1 MSWERRTLSEEIY
14 VCEICGGTFI
24 GKPIIVDLDGY
35 KAMVC
40 PNCARRLRKSK
51 KDRKEVKVTIKDTKA
66 QAPLR
71 REPPR
76 KPPRGVPVPKRRPRV
91 EEIDYVEGYGGKIR
105 EARES
110 LGLTIE
116 QVAAALNIKASLLRN
131 IEAEK
136 IVPPYEVAR
145 GIEKLLEISI
155 IQRNPERSTSV
166 VPETGPP
173 MPLRSVTLGEV
184 VEVKKK
190 RRKK

>member
-1 MSWERRTLSEEIY
+1 MSEEVY
-14 VCEICGGTFI
+14 VCEVCGGTFI
-24 GKPIIVDLDGY
+24 GKPVIVDLDGY

-40 PNCARRLRKSK
+40 PNCARKLLRRREK
-51 KDRKEVKVTIKDTKA
+51 KEVKVTIKETKA
-66 QAPLR
+66 EAPLR

-76 KPPRGVPVPKRRPRV
+76 KPPKGVPTPRRRKKV
-91 EEIDYVEGYGGKIR
+91 EEIEYIEGYGSKIR
-105 EARES
+105 AARES

-136 IVPPYEVAR
+136 VIPPYEVAR
-145 GIEKLLEISI
+145 SIEKLLEITI
-155 IQRNPERSTSV
+155 IQRNPERSSSAL
-166 VPETGPP
+166 PETSPP
-173 MPLRSVTLGEV
+173 VSVKSITLGEI

>member
-1 MSWERRTLSEEIY
+1 
-14 VCEICGGTFI
+14 
-24 GKPIIVDLDGY
+24 DGY

-40 PNCARRLRKSK
+40 PSCARKLLRKREK
-51 KDRKEVKVTIKDTKA
+51 KEMKVAIRETKA
-66 QAPLR
+66 EAPLK

-76 KPPRGVPVPKRRPRV
+76 KPPKGVPTPKRRKV
-91 EEIDYVEGYGGKIR
+91 EEIEYVEGYGAKIR

-136 IVPPYEVAR
+136 VIPPYEVAR
-145 GIEKLLEISI
+145 AIEKLLEISI
-155 IQRNPERSTSV
+155 IQRNPERSASAL
-166 VPETGPP
+166 PETAPP
-173 MPLRSVTLGEV
+173 TSIKSITLGEI

-190 RRKK
+190 RRKR

>member
-1 MSWERRTLSEEIY
+1 LSEEVY
-14 VCEICGGTFI
+14 VCEICGGTFV
-24 GKPIIVDLDGY
+24 GKPVIVDLDGY

-40 PNCARRLRKSK
+40 PSCARKLLRREK
-51 KDRKEVKVTIKDTKA
+51 KETKVSIRETKA
-66 QAPLR
+66 EAPLK

-76 KPPRGVPVPKRRPRV
+76 KPPKGIPTPKRRKV
-91 EEIDYVEGYGGKIR
+91 EEIEYVEGYGGKIR

-136 IVPPYEVAR
+136 VIPPYEVAR
-145 GIEKLLEISI
+145 SIEKLLEITI
-155 IQRNPERSTSV
+155 IQRNPERSASA
-166 VPETGPP
+166 VPETAPP
-173 MPLRSVTLGEV
+173 VSIKSITLGEI

-190 RRKK
+190 RRKR

>member
-1 MSWERRTLSEEIY
+1 LSEEVY
-14 VCEICGGTFI
+14 VCEICGGTFV
-24 GKPIIVDLDGY
+24 GKPVIVDLDGY

-40 PNCARRLRKSK
+40 PSCARKIMRKREKKELR
-51 KDRKEVKVTIKDTKA
+51 VQLKDTRA
-66 QAPLR
+66 EAPLR
-71 REPPR
+71 REAPR
-76 KPPRGVPVPKRRPRV
+76 KQPKGVPVPGQKQRKRMNV
-91 EEIDYVEGYGGKIR
+91 EEIEYVEGYGNRIR

-136 IVPPYEVAR
+136 VIPPYEVAR
-145 GIEKLLEISI
+145 SIEKLLEITI
-155 IQRNPERSTSV
+155 IQRNPERSSSAL
-166 VPETGPP
+166 PETAPP
-173 MPLRSVTLGEV
+173 PSLRSVTLGEI